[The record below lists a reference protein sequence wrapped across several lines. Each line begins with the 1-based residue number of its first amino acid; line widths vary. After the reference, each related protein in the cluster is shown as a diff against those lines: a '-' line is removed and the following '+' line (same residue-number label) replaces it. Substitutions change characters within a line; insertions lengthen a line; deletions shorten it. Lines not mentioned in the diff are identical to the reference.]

1 MIPETIL
8 KQYDAKIRSFEKGN
22 IIFHTGEDAHYYY
35 QIISGQV
42 KMCYY
47 NEKGTEFLL
56 GVFSDNQSFG
66 EPPLIGGF
74 VYPANAEVIEDSKLY
89 LLEKDKLKE
98 LFKDNFE
105 IHLEFT
111 KTLSKKIAY
120 KSLMLKE
127 IAVYEPEHRILS
139 ILDYFKNTFI
149 KEKFK
154 SLNKT
159 ETKKFKIPFTRQ
171 QLANM
176 TGLSVETVI
185 RSIKKLESKNELEII
200 KGKIYR

>member
-1 MIPETIL
+1 MIPVEIL
-8 KQYDAKIRSFEKGN
+8 KQYDAKIRYFEKGN
-22 IIFHTGEDAHYYY
+22 IIFYTGETSEYYY
-35 QIISGQV
+35 QIITGQV

-56 GVFSDNQSFG
+56 GVFGDNQSFG
-66 EPPLIGGF
+66 EPPLIGDF

-89 LLEKDKLKE
+89 LLEKRKLKD

-149 KEKFK
+149 KEKYK
-154 SLNKT
+154 TLNKT
-159 ETKKFKIPFTRQ
+159 ESKKFKIPFTRQ

-185 RSIKKLESKNELEII
+185 RSIKKLEGKNELEII